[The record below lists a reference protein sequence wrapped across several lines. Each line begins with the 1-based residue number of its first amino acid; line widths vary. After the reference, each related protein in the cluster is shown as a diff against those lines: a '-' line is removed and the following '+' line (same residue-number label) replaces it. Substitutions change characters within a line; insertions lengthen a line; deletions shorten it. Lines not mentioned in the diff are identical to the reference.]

1 MTDKTLEDLDDSFGP
16 AGMEA
21 DRTTARPEDY
31 ILEGAEPQDSFPP
44 YGGEKLAVLSELD
57 GLLKSLVQFASDGR
71 QAAGELLTGSLADMM
86 ELRGMMKHNAQIREQ
101 LEHRI
106 KMLEQELKEEI

>member
-1 MTDKTLEDLDDSFGP
+1 L
-16 AGMEA
+16 
-21 DRTTARPEDY
+21 
-31 ILEGAEPQDSFPP
+31 Q
-44 YGGEKLAVLSELD
+44 
-57 GLLKSLVQFASDGR
+57 QFDSDGK

-86 ELRGMMKHNAQIREQ
+86 ELRGMMKHNAQIRGQ